1 LKVKDVMTR
10 EVITLTPESSIGEA
24 AKLLRENKISGA
36 PVVEGE
42 RIVGILSEADLMRLF
57 QDDMSLNL
65 ILPSPFDLIE
75 LPIKMHRKLEETVK
89 KLAASK
95 VKDVMTRKV
104 ITIDEEASVEE
115 AARLMAKHNINRLPV
130 VRGEKLMGII
140 TRGDVIKAL

>member
-1 LKVKDVMTR
+1 MKVKDVMTR

>member
-1 LKVKDVMTR
+1 MTR